1 MKWINQ
7 NKFFLAVC
15 VIALLAYFCFR
26 FFMQSIRTDHSMELF
41 KQKMEYREQERQAV
55 IKERQAWEQFSLEQT
70 KQIITLQIRDS
81 ILSVQASAIEQKI
94 YNINKPEYVKQK
106 IKEVQN
112 LDADGMLD
120 YIRRLPE
127 PNDY

>member
-1 MKWINQ
+1 MKWLNQ
-7 NKFFLAVC
+7 NKFFLSVC
-15 VIALLAYFCFR
+15 VIAILAFFCFR
-26 FFMQSIRTDHSMELF
+26 FFMQSVRGDHTMELF
-41 KQKMEYREQERQAV
+41 KQKMEYQEQARQAV
-55 IKERQAWEQFSLEQT
+55 IKERLAWEALSLEQT
-70 KQIITLQIRDS
+70 KQIITMQIRDS
-81 ILSVQASAIEQKI
+81 ILSIQSAAIDQKI

-106 IKEVQN
+106 IKEVEN

>member
-1 MKWINQ
+1 
-7 NKFFLAVC
+7 
-15 VIALLAYFCFR
+15 
-26 FFMQSIRTDHSMELF
+26 
-41 KQKMEYREQERQAV
+41 MEYREQERQAV